1 VYISLSL
8 FQEVARNPA
17 SAHIATTV
25 PWGSVFPISVFASV
39 ALMSIDLEKDRD
51 GDSRK
56 EGHDT
61 TPAAGI
67 LEHPFLTQL

>member
-1 VYISLSL
+1 
-8 FQEVARNPA
+8 
-17 SAHIATTV
+17 
-25 PWGSVFPISVFASV
+25 
-39 ALMSIDLEKDRD
+39 MSIDLEKDRD